1 MKALVY
7 TRVSTLGQK
16 EGYSLETQ
24 REACEE
30 RAKEMGASEII
41 FLEDTFTGIDL
52 ERPALK
58 ELRELVFQ
66 GKVQMV
72 VAYDPDRLSRNLA
85 DLLLIT
91 NELDRLNV
99 NLYFVN
105 FTWESTP
112 LGRLFLEMRGAIA
125 EFEHSLIRERTL
137 RGKRKKA
144 ESGKLPGFVEPYG
157 YRFDSEEDLLV
168 INEDEAEIVKYIYSQ
183 YNKGFYSGE
192 TLAKVLNRKGIP
204 APKGTRWHAST
215 VLRVLANPTYL
226 GLLKI
231 GDCTLKVP
239 CLVTEEEFRQARLQR
254 QKNQKGSPRRTKR
267 EYLLQKVLFCGKC
280 GEKMKVSS
288 HIVRGK
294 NYAYYFCPQRQT
306 KKCFLQPYPVMKLD
320 MLIWQEFLNHFNQKV
335 PLLLQQEEELVKE
348 RALLD
353 IQGKTSFLNKLRQK
367 EKRLLGL
374 LLAGVI
380 NEDCYREELI
390 SVETS
395 IEEVQKEIATLSQL
409 KTREFVDFKL
419 DTYQGNKRKVLELF
433 IDKVE
438 LFPKEIFIE
447 ALV

>member
-24 REACEE
+24 RETCEE
-30 RAKEMGASEII
+30 KAREMGASEII
-41 FLEDTFTGIDL
+41 VLEDTFTGIAL

-66 GKVQMV
+66 GQVQMV

-105 FTWESTP
+105 FAWESTP

-144 ESGKLPGFVEPYG
+144 ESGKLPGYVEPYG
-157 YRFDSEEDLLV
+157 YRFDTGEDLLV
-168 INEDEAEIVKYIYSQ
+168 INEEEAKVVKYIYSQ
-183 YNKGFYSGE
+183 YNKGLYSGE
-192 TLAKVLNRKGIP
+192 TLANILNRKGIL
-204 APKGTRWHAST
+204 APKGTLWYAST

-226 GLLKI
+226 GLLTI
-231 GDCTLKVP
+231 GDYTLKVP
-239 CLVTEEEFRQARLQR
+239 SLVTEEEFQQARIQR

-267 EYLLQKVLFCGKC
+267 EYLLQKVLFCGNC

-288 HIVRGK
+288 HVVRGK
-294 NYAYYFCPQRQT
+294 DYAYYICPQRLT
-306 KKCFLQPYPVMKLD
+306 KKCHLRPYPVTKLD

-335 PLLLQQEEELVKE
+335 PSLLQQEEELVKE
-348 RALLD
+348 RSLLE
-353 IQGKTSFLNKLRQK
+353 IKEKTSFINKLHQRQ
-367 EKRLLGL
+367 KRLLEL

-390 SVETS
+390 SVEIS
-395 IEEVQKEIATLSQL
+395 IEEVQEEIAFYSQL
-409 KTREFVDFKL
+409 KTRDFVAFNL
-419 DTYQGNKRKVLELF
+419 ETYQGNKQKVLELF